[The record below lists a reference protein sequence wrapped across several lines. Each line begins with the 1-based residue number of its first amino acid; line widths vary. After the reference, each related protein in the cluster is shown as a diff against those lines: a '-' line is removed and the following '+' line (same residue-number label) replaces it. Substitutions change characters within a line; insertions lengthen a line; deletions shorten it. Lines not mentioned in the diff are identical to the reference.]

1 MTQIMKIAQS
11 IFNTFTQEGVRPRH
25 YVNDDHTF
33 GLSWSGVGMYEFNE
47 TEKTEREELFKNWF
61 ETTFGFT
68 CPMLNWG
75 LLEDEKDL
83 GMDDDGMDMIV
94 PRCTNW
100 LTFVTPT
107 REECVSL
114 FKHHGKDFDK
124 SKLTLS
130 EDHPFYYVQVMSIIN
145 Q

>member
-1 MTQIMKIAQS
+1 MTTIMEIANS
-11 IFNTFTQEGVRPRH
+11 IFNTFTQEGVRPRY
-25 YVNDDHTF
+25 YVSNKRSF
-33 GLSWSGVGMYEFNE
+33 GLEWSGVGMDEFDK
-47 TEKTEREELFKNWF
+47 TEKAQREELFKNWF

-75 LLEDEKDL
+75 LLECEKDL
-83 GMDDDGMDMIV
+83 GMDDNGMDMIV

-100 LTFVTPT
+100 VTFVIPT
-107 REECVSL
+107 REECIIL
-114 FKHHGKDFDK
+114 FKHYGKDFDK